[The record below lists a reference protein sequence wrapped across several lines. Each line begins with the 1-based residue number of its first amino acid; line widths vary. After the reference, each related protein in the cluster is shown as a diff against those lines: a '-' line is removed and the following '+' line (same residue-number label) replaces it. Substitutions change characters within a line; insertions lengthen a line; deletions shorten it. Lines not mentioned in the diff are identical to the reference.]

1 MKFSTKA
8 IHCGEEPNLKE
19 GGCGDVVVP
28 IHLASTFARK
38 EVDKPTGGYE
48 YARTG
53 NPTRDAL
60 EKRLAELENAKYG
73 LAFASGLAAE
83 TTLALA
89 LLKKGDHVIAFEDLY
104 GGTRRLF
111 DCTLTNFGL
120 EFTYVDATNP
130 ENVKGAIKSN
140 TKLVWLETPTNP
152 LLKLCDIYAIS
163 KTAKENSLIT
173 VVDNTFASP
182 YLQNPLNLG
191 ADIVVH
197 STTKYL
203 GGHSDVIGGAILLSD
218 DELYNKL
225 KFNQNAIGAVPS
237 PFDCFLVL
245 RGTKTLAV
253 RMDRHNYNA
262 LKLAEY
268 LNTHPQVEKVNY
280 PGLKTHSQH
289 ELAKKQMSGFG
300 GMVSFYLK
308 ESIGVGAFLGKLKLI
323 ALAESLGGVESLINQ
338 PATMTHASL
347 TQKERDRIGITN
359 NLLRLSVG
367 IEDIEDLKV
376 DLAQALQESR
386 VDSSD

>member
-1 MKFSTKA
+1 LKFATKA

-19 GGCGDVVVP
+19 GGCGDIVTP
-28 IHLASTFARK
+28 IHLASTFART
-38 EVDKPTGGYE
+38 EIDKPTGGYE

-53 NPTRDAL
+53 NPTRKAL
-60 EKRLAELENAKYG
+60 ERRLTELEGAKYG

-89 LLKKGDHVIAFEDLY
+89 LLKNGDHVIVFEDLY

-111 DCTLTNFGL
+111 DRTLANFGL
-120 EFTYVDATNP
+120 EFSYVNATKA
-130 ENVKGAIKSN
+130 ENVESAIKCN
-140 TKLVWLETPTNP
+140 TKLIWLETPTNP
-152 LLKLCDIYAIS
+152 LLKLCDIAAIS
-163 KTAKENSLIT
+163 KIAKEHNLIT
-173 VVDNTFASP
+173 AVDNTFASP

-203 GGHSDVIGGAILLSD
+203 GGHSDVVGGAILLSND
-218 DELYNKL
+218 DLYAKL

-245 RGTKTLAV
+245 RGTKTLAL

-268 LNTHPQVEKVNY
+268 LSNHPLVEKVNY
-280 PGLKTHSQH
+280 PGLKSHAQH

-300 GMVSFYLK
+300 GMLSFYVKDIVKIGSFLRNLK
-308 ESIGVGAFLGKLKLI
+308 IIS
-323 ALAESLGGVESLINQ
+323 LAESLGGVESLINR
-338 PATMTHASL
+338 PASMTHASIS
-347 TQKERDRIGITN
+347 QSERDRIGITD

-367 IEDIEDLKV
+367 IEDVEDLKA
-376 DLAQALQESR
+376 DLEQTFQESVR
-386 VDSSD
+386 

>member
-19 GGCGDVVVP
+19 GGCGDVVTP
-28 IHLASTFARK
+28 IHLASTFART
-38 EVDKPTGGYE
+38 EIDKPTGGYE

-53 NPTRDAL
+53 NPTRKAL
-60 EKRLAELENAKYG
+60 EKRLASLENAKYG

-83 TTLALA
+83 TTLILA
-89 LLKKGDHVIAFEDLY
+89 LLRNGDHVIVFEDLY

-111 DCTLTNFGL
+111 DRTLANFGL
-120 EFTYVDATNP
+120 EFTYVDATRP
-130 ENVKGAIKSN
+130 EKVEAAIKSN

-152 LLKLCDIYAIS
+152 LLKLCDIKAIS
-163 KTAKENSLIT
+163 KIAKGPRLIT

-191 ADIVVH
+191 ADIVIH

-203 GGHSDVIGGAILLSD
+203 GGHSDVVGGAILVSN
-218 DELYNKL
+218 DELYAKL

-245 RGTKTLAV
+245 RGTKTLAL

-262 LKLAEY
+262 QRLAEY

-280 PGLKTHSQH
+280 PGLKTHPQH
-289 ELAKKQMSGFG
+289 ELAKKQMTGFG
-300 GMVSFYLK
+300 GIISFYLK
-308 ESIGVGAFLGKLKLI
+308 NNVDAKIFLSKLKII

-338 PATMTHASL
+338 PASMTHASL

-367 IEDIEDLKV
+367 IEDVDDLKA
-376 DLAQALQESR
+376 DLEQAFQG
-386 VDSSD
+386 DSYT

>member
-19 GGCGDVVVP
+19 GGCGDIVTP
-28 IHLASTFARK
+28 IHLASTFART
-38 EVDKPTGGYE
+38 EIDKPTGGYE

-53 NPTRDAL
+53 NPTRKAL
-60 EKRLAELENAKYG
+60 ERRLAELENAKYG

-89 LLKKGDHVIAFEDLY
+89 LLKNGDHVIVFEDLY

-111 DCTLTNFGL
+111 DRTLANFGL
-120 EFTYVDATNP
+120 EFSYVDATRT
-130 ENVKGAIKSN
+130 ENVELAIKSN

-152 LLKLCDIYAIS
+152 LLKLCDIKAIS
-163 KTAKENSLIT
+163 NIAKEHNLIT

-203 GGHSDVIGGAILLSD
+203 GGHSDVVGGAILLSN
-218 DELYNKL
+218 DELYAKL
-225 KFNQNAIGAVPS
+225 KFNQNAIGAIPS

-245 RGTKTLAV
+245 RGTKTLAL

-268 LNTHPQVEKVNY
+268 ICTHPLVEKVNY
-280 PGLKTHSQH
+280 PGLKTHPQH
-289 ELAKKQMSGFG
+289 ELAKKQMTGFG
-300 GMVSFYLK
+300 GMLSFYLNEK
-308 ESIGVGAFLGKLKLI
+308 VEAKSFVNKLKII

-338 PATMTHASL
+338 PASMTHASI
-347 TQKERDRIGITN
+347 TQQERDRIGITN
-359 NLLRLSVG
+359 KLLRLSVG
-367 IEDIEDLKV
+367 IEDIEDLKT
-376 DLAQALQESR
+376 DLEQAFQASSR
-386 VDSSD
+386 

>member
-1 MKFSTKA
+1 MNFSTKA

-19 GGCGDVVVP
+19 GGCGDIVTP
-28 IHLASTFARK
+28 IHLASTFART
-38 EVDKPTGGYE
+38 EIDKPTGGYE

-53 NPTRDAL
+53 NPTRKAL
-60 EKRLAELENAKYG
+60 ERRLAELENAKYG

-89 LLKKGDHVIAFEDLY
+89 LLKKGDHIVVFEDLY

-111 DCTLTNFGL
+111 DRTLANFGL
-120 EFTYVDATNP
+120 EFTYVDATKT
-130 ENVKGAIKSN
+130 EKVESAIKSN

-152 LLKLCDIYAIS
+152 LLKLCDIAAIS
-163 KTAKENSLIT
+163 KIAKEHDLIT
-173 VVDNTFASP
+173 AVDNTFASP
-182 YLQNPLNLG
+182 YLQKPLDLG

-203 GGHSDVIGGAILLSD
+203 GGHSDVVGGAILLSN
-218 DELYNKL
+218 DELYAKL

-245 RGTKTLAV
+245 RGAKTLAL

-262 LKLAEY
+262 LKIAEY
-268 LNTHPQVEKVNY
+268 LNTHPLVEKVNY
-280 PGLKTHSQH
+280 PGLKNHPQH
-289 ELAKKQMSGFG
+289 ELAVRQMSGFG

-308 ESIGVGAFLGKLKLI
+308 TKVNPKKFLSKLKII

-338 PATMTHASL
+338 PASMTHASL
-347 TQKERDRIGITN
+347 TQKERDRIGITS

-367 IEDIEDLKV
+367 IEDIEDLKA
-376 DLAQALQESR
+376 DLEQAFK
-386 VDSSD
+386 SSSGDNNA